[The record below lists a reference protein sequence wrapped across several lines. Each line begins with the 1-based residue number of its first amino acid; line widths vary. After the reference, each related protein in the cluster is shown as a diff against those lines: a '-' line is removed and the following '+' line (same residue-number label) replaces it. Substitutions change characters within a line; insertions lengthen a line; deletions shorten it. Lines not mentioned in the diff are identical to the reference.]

1 MPNAQLDALHSHL
14 VAQLEVGRLQSVT
27 KIAEYVYGEPIV
39 PKTALRWAVAGLSGV
54 RLPTRRGKRRS
65 RVTTE
70 ACFRAWLKAVEA
82 AENGASPAPVAADSA
97 AILAK
102 FGLAS

>member
-1 MPNAQLDALHSHL
+1 
-14 VAQLEVGRLQSVT
+14 
-27 KIAEYVYGEPIV
+27 
-39 PKTALRWAVAGLSGV
+39 LSGV
-54 RLPTRRGKRRS
+54 RLPTRRGKRRC

-82 AENGASPAPVAADSA
+82 AEDAGQTAPASADTAAT
-97 AILAK
+97 LAK